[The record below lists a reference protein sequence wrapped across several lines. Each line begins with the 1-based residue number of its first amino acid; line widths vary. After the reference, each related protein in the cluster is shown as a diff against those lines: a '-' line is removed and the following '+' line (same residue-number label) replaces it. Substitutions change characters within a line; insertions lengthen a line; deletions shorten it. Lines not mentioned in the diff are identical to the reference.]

1 MALVAVLAF
10 PFAGATMN
18 LTVALSEA
26 SKMPN
31 PASYAHDNLARQILQ
46 RKGTDDAL
54 TPDQLARHAARL
66 IDTRDDL
73 RELARRSGDALGL
86 RHGLARLPLSPKLA
100 ELLGVARA
108 ERPQLFEHLL
118 QVALISHYLALR
130 RGLSDSE
137 TTNVLL
143 AALTHDLGELHID
156 PAMLDPQHR
165 LDASERRHIYVHPIT
180 GSLIVRELEV
190 GDAAIATAVLQH
202 QERIDGSGYP
212 FALRGA
218 QVGLPARIV
227 GLADVCAS
235 MLSRRGG
242 RERLNALMRLNRQK
256 FDPHLLALLDGAF
269 GQAAPAP
276 RPDIGLALPRMTG
289 AARLMARWAKF
300 SAGLAADAKVPP
312 EMEFLLERMTNL
324 RTMLAQFG
332 FDPER
337 QQMLETLA
345 AEDPNVG
352 AELAAALDEVYW
364 QFADLEREIVRRR
377 AIREAG
383 EDNTYDEFL
392 AGWNVELHAYLDDG
406 GRPTATGG

>member
-1 MALVAVLAF
+1 
-10 PFAGATMN
+10 
-18 LTVALSEA
+18 
-26 SKMPN
+26 MPN
-31 PASYAHDNLARQILQ
+31 SASSAHDNLARQILQ
-46 RKGTDDAL
+46 RRGTDDAL
-54 TPDQLARHAARL
+54 TPDQLARCAARL
-66 IDTRDDL
+66 IDTREDL
-73 RELARRSGDALGL
+73 RELARRSGDALAL

-108 ERPQLFEHLL
+108 ERPQLFDHLL
-118 QVALISHYLALR
+118 EVALISHYLALR
-130 RGLSDSE
+130 RGLSDGE

-156 PAMLDPQHR
+156 PAILDPQHR

-180 GSLIVRELEV
+180 GSLIVREIEA
-190 GDAAIATAVLQH
+190 GDATVTTAVLQH

-212 FALRGA
+212 FGLRAA
-218 QVGLPARIV
+218 QIGPLARMV

-235 MLSRRGG
+235 ILARRGG
-242 RERLNALMRLNRQK
+242 RERLSALMRLNRQK
-256 FDPHLLALLDGAF
+256 FDPDLLALLDDAF
-269 GQAAPAP
+269 GRSAPAP
-276 RPDIGLALPRMTG
+276 HADIGLALPRMTG
-289 AARLMARWAKF
+289 AARLISRWAEF
-300 SAGLAADAKVPP
+300 SAGLAADNKVPR

-337 QQMLETLA
+337 QQVLETLA
-345 AEDPNVG
+345 AEDPNVA

-383 EDNTYDEFL
+383 EDKTYDDFL
-392 AGWNVELHAYLDDG
+392 AGWNVELHAYLDAS
-406 GRPTATGG
+406 RA